1 LLSHDFVGGVDE
13 KFAHSK
19 IAEFHNCL

>member
-13 KFAHSK
+13 KSAHSK